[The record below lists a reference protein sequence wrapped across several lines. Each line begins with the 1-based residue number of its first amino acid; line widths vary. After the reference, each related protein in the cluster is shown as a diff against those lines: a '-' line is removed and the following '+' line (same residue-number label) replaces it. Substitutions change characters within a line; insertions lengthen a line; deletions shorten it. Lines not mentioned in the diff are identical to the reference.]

1 MNSNRTLYTILEI
14 FMVERH
20 YFDQV
25 SFPLVIC
32 LNISILQSNS
42 LHGNI

>member
-14 FMVERH
+14 FMGQRH
-20 YFDQV
+20 YFDHV
-25 SFPLVIC
+25 FFPLVIC
-32 LNISILQSNS
+32 LNISIPQSNS